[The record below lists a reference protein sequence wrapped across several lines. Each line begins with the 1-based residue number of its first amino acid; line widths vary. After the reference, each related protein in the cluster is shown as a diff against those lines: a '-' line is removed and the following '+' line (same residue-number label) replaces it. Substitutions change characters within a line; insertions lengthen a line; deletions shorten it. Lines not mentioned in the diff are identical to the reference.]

1 MDDMY
6 KNQID
11 YAEIPADAV
20 ILDVRNGSEHTE
32 IALRRKHYFVEL
44 PQFDAKSFIKD
55 YGLNGEKI
63 CVLCKSGF
71 RASKAARMLEEA
83 GYPNVA
89 IIKGGIS
96 SLIGKADWCTKNG
109 DVDGK
114 ASPHSSR
121 GSRLIGERFGDV
133 NKCVVCAFAGVC
145 RVRINVRWHFKHL
158 RDGVTVGKASVE

>member
-89 IIKGGIS
+89 MS
-96 SLIGKADWCTKNG
+96 SYSAKFYELYLKATLNFFTS
-109 DVDGK
+109 
-114 ASPHSSR
+114 ARLFNPNI
-121 GSRLIGERFGDV
+121 RLIFFTNIPAPELEKWMV
-133 NKCVVCAFAGVC
+133 
-145 RVRINVRWHFKHL
+145 
-158 RDGVTVGKASVE
+158 